1 MELEKEN
8 KNNDKN
14 APVIWGLN
22 LRQMWFHSTV
32 MCIFSALIEA
42 ISICKSI
49 PSGFNLQK
57 DNIGPYLENN
67 GWFHCFPLII
77 SLILAS
83 YIADFYFEK
92 GKRDVARFFLP
103 PALVFLLSGIFRA
116 FFIIIILKF
125 FNQ

>member
-1 MELEKEN
+1 MEPEKEN
-8 KNNDKN
+8 KDKN

-22 LRQMWFHSTV
+22 LKQMWFHSAT

-42 ISICKSI
+42 ISICKSL

-57 DNIGPYLENN
+57 DNLGPYLENN

-92 GKRDVARFFLP
+92 GKRDIARFFLP
-103 PALVFLLSGIFRA
+103 PALVFLISGIFRA
-116 FFIIIILKF
+116 FFIIIIIKY